1 MFIKVNLNVPFFFA
15 ENGNP
20 ACSKVMDAV
29 NKAKSRF
36 KRYPELLLT
45 CRVEGLEYAAC
56 ILEHEKNLKRNSCEV
71 QFMKF
76 RECLV
81 SNALKRNTRI

>member
-1 MFIKVNLNVPFFFA
+1 
-15 ENGNP
+15 
-20 ACSKVMDAV
+20 MDAV
-29 NKAKSRF
+29 NKAKSRM
-36 KRYPELLLT
+36 KRYPELLLA
-45 CRVEGLEYAAC
+45 CRVEGLEYATC
-56 ILEHEKNLKRNSCEV
+56 ILEHEKNLKRNSCET